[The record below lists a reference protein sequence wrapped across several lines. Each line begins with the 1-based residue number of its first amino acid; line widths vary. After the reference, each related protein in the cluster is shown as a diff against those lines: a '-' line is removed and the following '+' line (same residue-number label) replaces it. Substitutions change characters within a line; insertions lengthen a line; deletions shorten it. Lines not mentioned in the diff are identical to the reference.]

1 MNDLNLTTSFS
12 LANWTKNATLQSFI
26 PMGFAHMSELN
37 CYYHQFAGA
46 PPYQPKN
53 EHLLASIK
61 SKMKVL
67 KKIKKRMGLG

>member
-1 MNDLNLTTSFS
+1 
-12 LANWTKNATLQSFI
+12 
-26 PMGFAHMSELN
+26 MSELN

-46 PPYQPKN
+46 PCQPKN
-53 EHLLASIK
+53 EHLLASVK